1 MLQLDETN
9 TILFT
14 PSKCMQCGVCL
25 SVCPKGALNYKRGK
39 HCYAIV
45 IDHDRCIGCGLC
57 AKVCP
62 SNYIFNDRVDFDRV
76 TDKNVFL
83 TYAKDEN
90 VQFTSSS
97 GGTVRTIA
105 KEFVQHDNSVIYSLY
120 EQDNELKCGVI
131 DGSLV
136 DSMPNSI
143 YAPTMWGRGLQQV
156 KRLSAGSRLL
166 VIGLPCQIKA
176 AKKVIDKCSKQIEAY
191 YIAIICRK
199 TKDFRFERYIRDY
212 HHIKGDDKRI
222 TFRGYGWP
230 GVIGDYYDSQFSQFS
245 QFSLIP
251 FGLDLWNIKGC
262 YRCADCLA
270 QDVADLSIGDPW
282 TLDCVNDKGCNI
294 TFINSSKGRVLLEQ
308 SRGSLY
314 ISSLSKE
321 QGESVLGRNMVSN
334 KINRVR
340 FYSKIDKRFSQR
352 LKYFLLDSKSNMF
365 GMLIS
370 RIGKYPYV
378 DALGGVLIKIDRF
391 IKKIFS

>member
-1 MLQLDETN
+1 
-9 TILFT
+9 
-14 PSKCMQCGVCL
+14 MQCGVCL
-25 SVCPKGALNYKRGK
+25 SVCPKGALDYKRGK
-39 HCYAIV
+39 QCYAIT
-45 IDHDRCIGCGLC
+45 IDHDRCIGCGSC

-62 SNYIFNDRVDFDRV
+62 SNYIFKDRVDFDRV

-105 KEFVQHDNSVIYSLY
+105 KEFVRQDKSFIYSLY
-120 EQDNELKCGVI
+120 EQDNVLKCGVI

-136 DSMPNSI
+136 DYMPNSI

-176 AKKVIDKCSKQIEAY
+176 AKKVVDKFNKQIEAY
-191 YIAIICRK
+191 YIGIICRK
-199 TKDFRFERYIRDY
+199 TKDFRFEKYIRDY
-212 HHIKGDDKRI
+212 HHISDENTRI

-230 GVIGDYYDSQFSQFS
+230 GVIGNYVDSQYSQYS

-270 QDVADLSIGDPW
+270 QDVADLSVGDPW
-282 TLDCVNDKGCNI
+282 TLDCVNDRGCNI
-294 TFINSSKGRVLLEQ
+294 TFVNSENGHALLKQ
-308 SRGSLY
+308 SRNLLY
-314 ISSLSKE
+314 IALLSKE

-340 FYSKIDKRFSQR
+340 FYCKIDRRFSQR

-370 RIGKYPYV
+370 RIGNHPNV
-378 DALGGVLIKIDRF
+378 EALGGELLKIDRF